1 MAVDPT
7 EIELGHLGDLVFGK
21 ELKEELKKRGVN
33 TVRAIYELSSATTQ
47 CANVTGIRNPNGM
60 PCYVCGIPIDE
71 SDIIKE
77 GKSYVNQG
85 LTSECE
91 HVLSIAQAIIF
102 LGLYW
107 DKAKRAANS
116 GQLFGS
122 EQQALQLEYAWAHR
136 TCNQVKSDDNF
147 IAFNPAIKQFVVNDA
162 KVKSYLSAIYT
173 NKRKDSVKFNA
184 TIRRQ
189 FPTAATFV
197 STRTG
202 PLSEKFQQICN
213 YLNAYE
219 APAMLTLLG
228 AAKVMEGPMNPVAQE
243 LLSTT
248 EKVNNSQL
256 RGLSNA
262 AGAGL
267 AVEKIVEDVK
277 KLLAPTIRTKYEPMI
292 NEIAFYYYEMYLAL
306 LLYTPPD
313 IKQFAVPFVKISF
326 LKSLNRKLEGIGNRQ
341 SGNIMKMIANL
352 INQTSSIKPDTIAR
366 LTDLEDSLKGQ
377 MGLAGGKRRHKH
389 STRRR
394 KRLSKSLKKK

>member
-1 MAVDPT
+1 
-7 EIELGHLGDLVFGK
+7 
-21 ELKEELKKRGVN
+21 
-33 TVRAIYELSSATTQ
+33 
-47 CANVTGIRNPNGM
+47 
-60 PCYVCGIPIDE
+60 
-71 SDIIKE
+71 
-77 GKSYVNQG
+77 
-85 LTSECE
+85 
-91 HVLSIAQAIIF
+91 
-102 LGLYW
+102 
-107 DKAKRAANS
+107 
-116 GQLFGS
+116 
-122 EQQALQLEYAWAHR
+122 
-136 TCNQVKSDDNF
+136 
-147 IAFNPAIKQFVVNDA
+147 
-162 KVKSYLSAIYT
+162 
-173 NKRKDSVKFNA
+173 
-184 TIRRQ
+184 
-189 FPTAATFV
+189 
-197 STRTG
+197 
-202 PLSEKFQQICN
+202 
-213 YLNAYE
+213 
-219 APAMLTLLG
+219 MLTLLG

-292 NEIAFYYYEMYLAL
+292 NEIAFYYYEMYLAI
-306 LLYTPPD
+306 LLYTPAD

-326 LKSLNRKLEGIGNRQ
+326 LKSLNRKLEGIGNRH